1 MREAHVPAQQS
12 KAEQDPRLSQPHAD
26 PGRPGGAQGPTG
38 AGPQAARRLTQPIRD
53 RGTFEA
59 LARAQA
65 VRRGALSVR
74 TVGAASPGPAR
85 VAYTVGRRTGGAV
98 VRNRVRRRL
107 RAALGEHT
115 TELRPG
121 AAYLFGAGPETLTMP
136 FDELVRRLGDLV
148 TRANRLSQ

>member
-12 KAEQDPRLSQPHAD
+12 KAQQDPRLSQPHAD
-26 PGRPGGAQGPTG
+26 PGGPGGAQGPTG

-59 LARAQA
+59 LARVQA

-74 TVGAASPGPAR
+74 TVGRASPGPAR

-107 RAALGEHT
+107 RAALGQHT
-115 TELRPG
+115 DELRPG
-121 AAYLFGAGPETLTMP
+121 AAYLVGAGPETLTMP
-136 FDELVRRLGDLV
+136 FDELVRRLGDLM
-148 TRANRLSQ
+148 TRANRLSR

>member
-12 KAEQDPRLSQPHAD
+12 KAQQDSRLPPPHAD
-26 PGRPGGAQGPTG
+26 PGRPGGPQVPTG

-65 VRRGALSVR
+65 ARRGALSVR
-74 TVGAASPGPAR
+74 MVATAPGPAR

-98 VRNRVRRRL
+98 ARNRVRRRL
-107 RAALGEHT
+107 RAALGHHT
-115 TELRPG
+115 DELRPG
-121 AAYLFGAGPETLTMP
+121 AAYLVGAGAETLTMP
-136 FDELVRRLGDLV
+136 FDELVRRLGELL
-148 TRANRLSQ
+148 TRSNRVAP